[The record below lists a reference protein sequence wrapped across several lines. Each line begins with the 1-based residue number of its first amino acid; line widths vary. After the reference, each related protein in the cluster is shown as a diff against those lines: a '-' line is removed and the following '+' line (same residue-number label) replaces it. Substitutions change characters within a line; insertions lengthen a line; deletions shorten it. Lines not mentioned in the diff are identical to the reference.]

1 MFFDCLCVAGV
12 IRTDLQTAVL
22 CLLWI
27 TAEEEMTLMMS
38 PEVSRSGLKQGLGC
52 LENMDDRSDR
62 VVFSSLK
69 SCCIDSMQDLLY
81 VRKTQETI
89 ITK

>member
-38 PEVSRSGLKQGLGC
+38 PEVSWSGLKQGLGC
-52 LENMDDRSDR
+52 LENMED
-62 VVFSSLK
+62 
-69 SCCIDSMQDLLY
+69 
-81 VRKTQETI
+81 
-89 ITK
+89 